1 MSADTP
7 LIVVSDKPDSTDRDA
22 ILAALIA
29 HNEAAFGPANWKSFG
44 LLVKDPASGETVG
57 GLLGRITYDWLF
69 VEFLALPE
77 RYRGLDLGT
86 KLLTQA
92 EDLAREKGCVG
103 VWLDTF
109 DFQAPEFYAK
119 LGYELFGTI
128 DDHPRGHQRFF
139 VQKKL
144 V

>member
-1 MSADTP
+1 MSADAP
-7 LIVVSDKPDSTDRDA
+7 LIVVSNKPDEADRTA

-29 HNEAAFGPANWKSFG
+29 HNEAAFGPANWEPFG
-44 LLVKDPASGETVG
+44 LLVKDPVSGETIG

-77 RYRGLDLGT
+77 RYRGIDLGT

-92 EDLAREKGCVG
+92 EDIARDKGCVG

-109 DFQAPEFYAK
+109 DFQAPAFYAK
-119 LGYELFGTI
+119 LGYEVFGAI
-128 DDHPRGHQRFF
+128 ADHPQGHQRFF
-139 VQKKL
+139 VQKRL
-144 V
+144 I